1 MLAITVSVKLW
12 SDELHGQR
20 ILIRTDNQNTE
31 LAINTGRSHVPFVQ
45 SCLRELWFFASL
57 FDFELRALHIP
68 GQENTITDSLS
79 RWDAAPHFCDTFY

>member
-1 MLAITVSVKLW
+1 MLAVTVNVKMW
-12 SDELHGQR
+12 SDQLRGQQ

-57 FDFELRALHIP
+57 FDFELCALHIP
-68 GQENTITDSLS
+68 GQENAIAELLS
-79 RWDAAPHFCDTFY
+79 

>member
-31 LAINTGRSHVPFVQ
+31 LTINTGRFRIPFIQ
-45 SCLRELWFFASL
+45 SRCVSFGFSL
-57 FDFELRALHIP
+57 
-68 GQENTITDSLS
+68 LS
-79 RWDAAPHFCDTFY
+79 SISSYAPYTYQVKS